1 MYNAF
6 ILDDE
11 PFVRARIKELI
22 DWKGIGFSIVGEA
35 SNGEDGYRK
44 ILSLKPDLVV
54 TDIRMP
60 VFSGLE
66 LIRKVTSKMPNCRFI
81 IFSGYNDFDY
91 AHEAM
96 KYGVKNYLLKPVNK
110 QELEYAV
117 SHIKEELSRKRE
129 QEYILRKSLSAL
141 REKWARDVL
150 FRPNASDIITRAK
163 ELKIE

>member
-1 MYNAF
+1 VYNAF

-91 AHEAM
+91 AHEAQ
-96 KYGVKNYLLKPVNK
+96 LSFRFPV
-110 QELEYAV
+110 Y
-117 SHIKEELSRKRE
+117 R
-129 QEYILRKSLSAL
+129 
-141 REKWARDVL
+141 VL
-150 FRPNASDIITRAK
+150 FHK
-163 ELKIE
+163 ELHPVY